1 MIIDFH
7 THTFPDKIARAS
19 IESLSKCSGIT
30 PHTDG
35 TVSGLRRSM
44 EESGVDISVILPVLT
59 KPAQFET
66 VNKVAAKVCEAE
78 DGLIS
83 FGGIH
88 PDCSDIRQKMREIKN
103 LGLKGIKIHPAYQ
116 EVYMDDIR
124 YLRILD
130 AASEENLVVSVHAG
144 VDIGLPEPV
153 YAAVEKILQAVRET
167 KPEKLVLAHLGGWK
181 EWDAV
186 EEMIAGENVYLDT
199 AFLEDYISDE
209 QLLRIIRKHGAEK
222 ILFGTDCPWSGQ
234 RESIERLQKLPLSV
248 EEKELIFAEN
258 AKRLLGLA
266 GAEEGT
272 ENVSPA
278 MGVVFEE

>member
-35 TVSGLRRSM
+35 TLDGLKRSM
-44 EESGVDISVILPVLT
+44 EEDGVDISVILPVVT
-59 KPAQFET
+59 RPAQFET
-66 VNKVAAKVCEAE
+66 VNKVAAKICEKE
-78 DGLIS
+78 NNLIS

-88 PDCSDIRQKMREIKN
+88 PDCSDIKQKMREIRS

-124 YLRILD
+124 YLRILE
-130 AASEENLVVSVHAG
+130 AATEENLVISVHAG

-153 YAAVEKILQAVRET
+153 YAAVEKILHAIRET
-167 KPEKLVLAHLGGWK
+167 KPEKFVLAHLGGWK

-186 EEMIAGENVYLDT
+186 EELTAGENVYLDT

-209 QLLRIIRKHGAEK
+209 QLLRIIRKHGTDK

-234 RESIERLQKLPLSV
+234 RESIERLEKLPLT
-248 EEKELIFAEN
+248 EAEKQLIFAEN
-258 AKRLLGLA
+258 AKKLLGL
-266 GAEEGT
+266 
-272 ENVSPA
+272 
-278 MGVVFEE
+278 

>member
-7 THTFPDKIARAS
+7 THTFPEKIAKAS

-35 TVSGLRRSM
+35 TADGLRRSM
-44 EESGVDISVILPVLT
+44 EEACVDLSVILPVVT
-59 KPAQFET
+59 RPAQFET
-66 VNKVAAKVCEAE
+66 VNRVAARICEAGG
-78 DGLIS
+78 GLLS

-88 PDCSDIRQKMREIKN
+88 PDCSDIRQKIREIKA

-130 AASEENLVVSVHAG
+130 AATEQGLIISVHAG

-153 YAAVEKILQAVRET
+153 YAAVEKILYAVRET

-186 EEMIAGENVYLDT
+186 EELLAGEEVYMDT

-209 QLLRIIRKHGAEK
+209 QLVRIIRKHGAGK

-234 RESIERLQKLPLSV
+234 KESIARIEGLPLSE
-248 EEKELIFAEN
+248 EEKALIFGEN
-258 AKRLLGLA
+258 AKKLLEL
-266 GAEEGT
+266 E
-272 ENVSPA
+272 
-278 MGVVFEE
+278 

>member
-7 THTFPDKIARAS
+7 THTFPEKIAKAS

-35 TVSGLRRSM
+35 TADGLRRSM
-44 EESGVDISVILPVLT
+44 EEAGVDLSVILPVVT
-59 KPAQFET
+59 RPSQFET
-66 VNKVAAKVCEAE
+66 VNKVAAKICEAGG
-78 DGLIS
+78 GLLS

-103 LGLKGIKIHPAYQ
+103 VGLKGIKIHPAYQ

-130 AASEENLVVSVHAG
+130 AATEQGLIISVHAG

-153 YAAVEKILQAVRET
+153 YAAVEKILHAVRET

-186 EEMIAGENVYLDT
+186 EELIVLENVYLDT

-209 QLLRIIRKHGAEK
+209 QLLRIIRRHGAER

-234 RESIERLQKLPLSV
+234 RDSIERIRKLPLL
-248 EEKELIFAEN
+248 EEEQELIFSGNAE
-258 AKRLLGLA
+258 KLLGLK
-266 GAEEGT
+266 
-272 ENVSPA
+272 
-278 MGVVFEE
+278 

>member
-7 THTFPDKIARAS
+7 THTFPEKIAKAS

-35 TVSGLRRSM
+35 TADGLRRSM
-44 EESGVDISVILPVLT
+44 EEACVDLSVILPVVT
-59 KPAQFET
+59 RPAQFET
-66 VNKVAAKVCEAE
+66 VNRVAARICEAGG
-78 DGLIS
+78 GLLS

-88 PDCSDIRQKMREIKN
+88 PDCSDIRQKIREIKA

-130 AASEENLVVSVHAG
+130 AATEQGLIISVHAG

-153 YAAVEKILQAVRET
+153 YAAVEKILYAVRET

-186 EEMIAGENVYLDT
+186 EELIAGEKVYLDT

-209 QLLRIIRKHGAEK
+209 QLLRIIRRHGAER

-234 RESIERLQKLPLSV
+234 RESIERFKKLSLT
-248 EEKELIFAEN
+248 EEERTLIFSGNVE
-258 AKRLLGLA
+258 RLFGLK
-266 GAEEGT
+266 
-272 ENVSPA
+272 
-278 MGVVFEE
+278 